1 MVQRGVKNLDKDNE
15 IKYKVNTIIKT
26 NTNNEKELIE
36 TFNKKLLKLI
46 ISFENNNSSLNCQ
59 TQKSQICT
67 VHKKIKVL
75 YYGDKGRRNSL

>member
-1 MVQRGVKNLDKDNE
+1 VKNLEKENE

-26 NTNNEKELIE
+26 NTQSEKELIQ

-59 TQKSQICT
+59 T
-67 VHKKIKVL
+67 
-75 YYGDKGRRNSL
+75 

>member
-1 MVQRGVKNLDKDNE
+1 MVQRGVKNLEKDNE

-36 TFNKKLLKLI
+36 TFNKKLLKII

-59 TQKSQICT
+59 TQKSQNRT

>member
-1 MVQRGVKNLDKDNE
+1 MGNETE

-26 NTNNEKELIE
+26 NTQSEKELIE

-59 TQKSQICT
+59 A
-67 VHKKIKVL
+67 
-75 YYGDKGRRNSL
+75 